1 MAHSHSSRT
10 STLHLYGNS
19 SRCIFPQASGPSPLE
34 WNDTDLRWLA

>member
-19 SRCIFPQASGPSPLE
+19 SRCIFPQASGPSR
-34 WNDTDLRWLA
+34 WNGMIQI